1 VRTIG
6 LIGGMS
12 WESTAVYY
20 RLVNQEVRERLGG
33 LSSAQVLLH
42 SVDFAPIEA
51 WQREGRW
58 DAAGAHLASAARK
71 LEAGGADCI
80 VLCTNT
86 MHLVAQPIVDAI
98 SIPFLHIVDPVG
110 EQARA
115 LGYHKVGFIGTGFS
129 MRETFFA
136 DRLYGKHGISM
147 LVPPADE
154 QALVHDI
161 IYRELCLGIV
171 NEASR
176 AQYRAVLHGL
186 AQRGAQAIVLG
197 CTEIMLLVGAEDS
210 PVPLLD
216 TTTLH
221 AKAAVTFALDP
232 GTTADPSGVTSA
244 ASSSAAPA
252 VAP

>member
-1 VRTIG
+1 MGFYVEQTLEGSGVRTIG

-20 RLVNQEVRERLGG
+20 RLLNQDVRERVGG

-42 SVDFAPIEA
+42 SVEFAQIAA
-51 WQREGRW
+51 WQKQGRW
-58 DAAGAHLASAARK
+58 DEAGAHLASVARK
-71 LEAGGADCI
+71 LEAGGAECI
-80 VLCTNT
+80 ALCTNT
-86 MHLVAQPIVDAI
+86 MHLVAQPIIDAI
-98 SIPFLHIVDPVG
+98 SIPFLHIVDPTGV
-110 EQARA
+110 QARTI
-115 LGYHKVGFIGTGFS
+115 GVQKVGFIGTAFS

-136 DRLYGKHGISM
+136 DRLYGKFGVSTI
-147 LVPPADE
+147 VPPADE

-161 IYRELCLGIV
+161 IYQELCLGV
-171 NEASR
+171 VTDASR

-197 CTEIMLLVGAEDS
+197 CTEIMLLVRAEDS

-221 AKAAVTFALDP
+221 ARAVVDFSLD
-232 GTTADPSGVTSA
+232 TQSV
-244 ASSSAAPA
+244 PA
-252 VAP
+252 T

>member
-1 VRTIG
+1 MRTIG

-20 RLVNQEVRERLGG
+20 RLINQEVRERLGG
-33 LSSAQVLLH
+33 LSSAQMLLH

-51 WQREGRW
+51 WQRAGRW
-58 DAAGAHLASAARK
+58 DEAGAHLASVGRK

-86 MHLVAQPIVDAI
+86 MHLVAQPIIDAV

-110 EQARA
+110 EQART
-115 LGYHKVGFIGTGFS
+115 LGLHKLGFIGTGFS

-136 DRLYGKHGISM
+136 DRLYGKHGVSM
-147 LVPPADE
+147 IVPPPDE

-171 NEASR
+171 SDTSR

-197 CTEIMLLVGAEDS
+197 CTEITLLVTADDS

-221 AKAAVTFALDP
+221 AKAAVAFALDS
-232 GTTADPSGVTSA
+232 TSLASTSDPTPTSLATSA
-244 ASSSAAPA
+244 TS
-252 VAP
+252 